1 MPMPVEW
8 YDKEHTIIKVTIQP
22 NSTWDDYYEAVR
34 WIEAEITKVD
44 HVVDMI
50 FYEESGMP
58 KGNPM
63 PHLKWGTT
71 KIINIPNSGHTII
84 TGATSY
90 TNAFTRLIMTS
101 LGNLMTKTISPY
113 NDKKLVFLSSLEEA
127 LAFIHKEREK
137 SEAKEG

>member
-1 MPMPVEW
+1 MPVEW
-8 YDKEHTIIKVTIQP
+8 YDEAQSIIKVTIKP

-44 HVVDMI
+44 HVVDLI
-50 FYEESGMP
+50 FYEESSMP

-63 PHLKWGTT
+63 PHLKWGTN

-84 TGATSY
+84 TGATRY

-127 LAFIHKEREK
+127 LAFISKERTK
-137 SEAKEG
+137 HEAKEA